1 MKRNAA
7 DNRWVKRY
15 RLEHECGLYEACEAW
30 NKRELRRMID
40 DAKNLDD
47 IKEILREIVGW

>member
-15 RLEHECGLYEACEAW
+15 RLENECGLHEACEAW

>member
-15 RLEHECGLYEACEAW
+15 RLEHECGLHEACEAW

-47 IKEILREIVGW
+47 IKEILKEIVGW